1 MWASSCEGSIGG
13 VSTANPASPEIGT
26 RPDAALDGR
35 GVACERADAVAIR
48 SWATT
53 RRGWLAGA
61 GAAAVA
67 GLVPRRSLA
76 TGERVIDEAHSAYN
90 HIVIAESDDFRTMY
104 FVVDGTYYIESRLD
118 RRRPLAL
125 DLDYTRTMMAGF
137 LVRPQIKSL
146 LMIGMGGGTLANY
159 LFRQI
164 PGLEVDAVDI
174 DPDVIRLARAHFE
187 VPDDPRYRTHAADG
201 RVFVEQ
207 ASKDKRWDMVIL
219 DAFRGVFV
227 PFHLKTREYYATLLA
242 HLDPEGVVVANL
254 HNATPMY
261 PHDRVTFDAVFPGG
275 YAFIAESSRQ
285 TSYVATASKRQLGA
299 YELRA
304 NAELV
309 RDRFQFDVM
318 GLAARWYLGRDYD
331 ASAAVLR
338 DDFPEGATPKGA
350 ERHNTRCEGADCPYR
365 MR

>member
-1 MWASSCEGSIGG
+1 MRACRSVTGSW
-13 VSTANPASPEIGT
+13 P
-26 RPDAALDGR
+26 
-35 GVACERADAVAIR
+35 
-48 SWATT
+48 TT
-53 RRGWLAGA
+53 RRRWLAGA
-61 GAAAVA
+61 GAASIV
-67 GLVPRRSLA
+67 GLLPRRGLA
-76 TGERVIDEAHSAYN
+76 TGERIIDEAHSAYN
-90 HIVIAESDDFRTMY
+90 HIVIAESDEFRTMY

-118 RRRPLAL
+118 LRRPLAL

-137 LVRPQIKSL
+137 LVRPEIESL

-174 DPDVIRLARAHFE
+174 DADVIRLARAHFE

-207 ASKDKRWDMVIL
+207 SPKDKRWDMVIL

-242 HLDPEGVVVANL
+242 HLDREGVVVANL

-275 YAFIAESSRQ
+275 YAFYAESSRQ
-285 TSYVATASKRQLGA
+285 TSYVATASARRLGA
-299 YELRA
+299 YDLRA
-304 NAELV
+304 NAAKVQE
-309 RDRFQFDVM
+309 RFAFDVM
-318 GLAARWYLGRDYD
+318 GLAARWYLGADYD
-331 ASAAVLR
+331 ASVAVLR

-350 ERHNTRCEGADCPYR
+350 ERHNVRCEGDDCPYR